1 MTEKQELFLDKVID
15 WLFPIF
21 VIEVFVFGNICL
33 ITVLLLELG
42 II

>member
-1 MTEKQELFLDKVID
+1 MKEKQELLLDKVMD

>member
-1 MTEKQELFLDKVID
+1 MKEKQELFLDKVMD
-15 WLFPIF
+15 LLFPIF

-42 II
+42 MI